1 MEWMGATLKQFDF
14 AGGGIVF
21 DCWTA
26 NDLIRITSTRMKAI
40 IPFVA
45 SLLICSFACNLSA
58 GTRQIRVS
66 VQAEGRNGDDARM
79 VSALSRELRKLDGV
93 SVTDTQPP
101 IKIFCVVI
109 HIHTLYFVEPFRVEG
124 YATSVAVTDRNG
136 RLFAHF
142 VHASSS
148 IDEVAH
154 EIAVN
159 LDGKLIEPVR
169 GALQRSS
176 TP

>member
-1 MEWMGATLKQFDF
+1 MCILCMMEWMGATLKQFDF

-109 HIHTLYFVEPFRVEG
+109 HIHTRLEA
-124 YATSVAVTDRNG
+124 YATSVAVTDRDG

-159 LDGKLIEPVR
+159 LDGKLIEPMR
-169 GALQRSS
+169 RAMQRSS